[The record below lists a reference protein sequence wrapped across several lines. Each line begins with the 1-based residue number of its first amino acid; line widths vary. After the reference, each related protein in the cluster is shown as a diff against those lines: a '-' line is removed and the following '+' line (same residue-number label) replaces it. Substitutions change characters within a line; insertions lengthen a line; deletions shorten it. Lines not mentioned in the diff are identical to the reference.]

1 MVTSQPVI
9 DEENKTITFKVSE
22 DATPEELK
30 TLAPTIT
37 VSDKATVTPGSGVAQ
52 NFAGNVV
59 YTVVAEDGTTNQ
71 YTVSIAAKTSVLKFS
86 FEEWENVPVVF
97 VGLMNMI
104 NLFLQMCLQLVL
116 RALPC

>member
-1 MVTSQPVI
+1 MI

-86 FEEWENVPVVF
+86 LKNGKMFHVVF
-97 VGLMNMI
+97 GLMNMI

-116 RALPC
+116 RQLPC

>member
-59 YTVVAEDGTTNQ
+59 YTVVAEDGTT
-71 YTVSIAAKTSVLKFS
+71 I
-86 FEEWENVPVVF
+86 
-97 VGLMNMI
+97 
-104 NLFLQMCLQLVL
+104 LFLSLL
-116 RALPC
+116 RQVF